1 MKQCP
6 LCQRI
11 FVDTQDVC
19 PMDDGRLVA
28 APPDLASPPNL
39 GRELG
44 PYRLVAL
51 LGEGGMGNIYIGAH
65 TRLNRQVA
73 IKLLRPELR
82 DRSEA
87 IKRFFEEAT
96 TVNRARHPNIVKSI
110 DLVDD
115 VVDGAYCVLELLR
128 GVDLKTRLDRGRI
141 PVSSAIHIATQIA
154 DALGVVHALD
164 IVHRDL
170 KPQNLI
176 LLDHD
181 GRDDFVKLID
191 FGVAQMSDDTT
202 SSIPFGTAAYM
213 APEQA
218 AGQRVDGRADVYAL
232 GVVLFEMVTGR
243 HPFPAASDHEYL
255 LRHADDPPPRP
266 SKVTPAARIPR
277 QLESIIMRCLEKQP
291 EHRFANAAAVATE
304 LRLVDTHRPARRWPW
319 AAAAVVVVGAAMAVV
334 VVPKLLE
341 KDITV
346 AADPQPGATAVTAA
360 SREPAPTPE
369 QHLITLGFESDP
381 PGARVFREGESVPL
395 GTTPFE
401 VTVKRSERAG
411 RVRFELAGYEPR
423 FVKLHNDD
431 GAIVSTTLVRNP
443 PAVVDDIPKPVAKPR
458 TKPQGLQREGVIDPF
473 ATMKKG
479 R

>member
-1 MKQCP
+1 MKQCS
-6 LCQRI
+6 LCRRI
-11 FVDTQDVC
+11 FVDTQEAC
-19 PMDDGRLVA
+19 PMDGGRLVA
-28 APPDLASPPNL
+28 APPDIETPPNL

-44 PYRLVAL
+44 PYRLIAL
-51 LGEGGMGNIYIGAH
+51 LGTGGMGNIYIGAH

-82 DRSEA
+82 NRPEA
-87 IKRFFEEAT
+87 ITRFFEEAT
-96 TVNRARHPNIVKSI
+96 TVNRARHPNIVESI

-128 GVDLKTRLDRGRI
+128 GTDLDTHLQRGRLSI
-141 PVSSAIHIATQIA
+141 ASAIHIGTQIA

-176 LLDHD
+176 LIERD

-202 SSIPFGTAAYM
+202 SGIPFGTAAYM

-218 AGQRVDGRADVYAL
+218 AGERVDGRADVYAL
-232 GVVLFEMVTGR
+232 GVVLFEMVAGR

-277 QLESIIMRCLEKQP
+277 QLESIIMRCLEKRP
-291 EHRFANAAAVATE
+291 EHRFANAAEVATA
-304 LRLVDTHRPARRWPW
+304 LRLVDPQQPARRWPW
-319 AAAAVVVVGAAMAVV
+319 AVAAVVVASAATAVV
-334 VVPKLLE
+334 AVPK
-341 KDITV
+341 IFQGGTAV
-346 AADPQPGATAVTAA
+346 AADPQPAAVVAAGA
-360 SREPAPTPE
+360 PAPAPATE
-369 QHLITLGFESDP
+369 QQLMTLGFESDP
-381 PGARVFREGESVPL
+381 PGARVFREGETVPL

-401 VTVKRSERAG
+401 VTVKHSDRAG
-411 RVRFELAGYEPR
+411 RVRFELAGYQPLL
-423 FVKLHNDD
+423 VKMHN
-431 GAIVSTTLVRNP
+431 
-443 PAVVDDIPKPVAKPR
+443 
-458 TKPQGLQREGVIDPF
+458 
-473 ATMKKG
+473 
-479 R
+479 